1 MKVLI
6 ISHNPFSKIS
16 NNGKT
21 LESIFRNFK
30 KEELSQLYF
39 VEDKDIDSDYAGSYF
54 KITDKDLLIK
64 RKEAI
69 KVSMEAQNSG
79 TSLKSG
85 IDLRKYKHNLAI
97 FRDYLWKFK
106 NVKNNETLH
115 QWIQQQNPDFVFF
128 VGANQ
133 VFSHDI
139 MVEIAEKYNL
149 KSAVYFTDD
158 YIFSTQKKNYL
169 QKLQYKKLY
178 KAYQRT
184 ISKAELCF
192 GISHL
197 MSDVYTKHYGKKFNP
212 IMNSVSPTLYN
223 GIEKSQD
230 KPKDKIVI
238 SYFGG
243 LHLNRDKMIIR
254 LAQILSKVE
263 DKKML
268 INVYTPT
275 EMDDTLRKKFS
286 ENNIFIKDKVQGRE
300 LSQEII
306 NTDILLHTESDDLF
320 NRSLTRLSV
329 STKIP
334 EYLLS
339 KNLILAYGPT
349 DIASI
354 KLLEDNNLALII
366 NSEESDEINIKKI
379 IKALNSEE
387 QFQLIQNAYS
397 YGIKEFDEE
406 RISSNFRKIIE
417 NEI

>member
-30 KEELSQLYF
+30 REELAQLYF
-39 VEDKDIDSDYAGSYF
+39 VEDKDIDNDYAASYF
-54 KITDKDLLIK
+54 KITDKDLLVKSKEEKIK
-64 RKEAI
+64 STDSKTQIPNTEA
-69 KVSMEAQNSG
+69 G
-79 TSLKSG
+79 
-85 IDLRKYKHNLAI
+85 LRKYKHNLAI

-106 NVKNNETLH
+106 NVKNNEKLH
-115 QWIQQQNPDFVFF
+115 QWIQQQHPDFVFF

-139 MVEIAEKYNL
+139 MLEIVEKYRL

-158 YIFSTQKKNYL
+158 YIFSTQKKNFL

-178 KAYQRT
+178 RAYEKT

-192 GISHL
+192 GISDL
-197 MSDVYTKHYGKKFNP
+197 MCEIYSKNYGKKFYP
-212 IMNSVSPTLYN
+212 IMNSINLELYK
-223 GIEKSQD
+223 GIEKD
-230 KPKDKIVI
+230 KNKPKDKIVI

-254 LAQILSKVE
+254 LAKILSKIE
-263 DKKML
+263 NNKIT
-268 INVYTPT
+268 INVFTPT
-275 EMDDTLRKKFS
+275 EMSSTLMNAFS
-286 ENNIFIKDKVQGRE
+286 ENNISLKNKVQGNE

-320 NRSLTRLSV
+320 DRSLTRLSV

-349 DIASI
+349 DVASI
-354 KLLEDNNLALII
+354 KLLENNNLALIL
-366 NSEESDEINIKKI
+366 NSEESDEINIQKI
-379 IKALNSEE
+379 IKTLNSED
-387 QFQLIQNAYS
+387 QTQLIQNAYL
-397 YGIKEFDEE
+397 YGKKEFDEE
-406 RISSNFRKIIE
+406 RISINFRKSIE

>member
-21 LESIFRNFK
+21 LESIFRNFR
-30 KEELSQLYF
+30 KEELSQIYF
-39 VEDKDIDSDYAGSYF
+39 VEDKDIDEDYAGAYF
-54 KITDKDLLIK
+54 KITDRDLLVK
-64 RKEAI
+64 SKEKKI
-69 KVSMEAQNSG
+69 SSVEVQDIMLSSKKG
-79 TSLKSG
+79 G
-85 IDLRKYKHNLAI
+85 DLRKYKHNLAI

-106 NVKNNETLH
+106 NVKNNGKLH
-115 QWIQQQNPDFVFF
+115 QWIQQQNPDFLFF

-139 MVEIAEKYNL
+139 MVEIAERYNL

-184 ISKAELCF
+184 INKADLCF

-197 MSDVYTKHYGKKFNP
+197 MCQVYTEHYEKKFNP
-212 IMNSVSPTLYN
+212 IMNSVNPKIYE
-223 GIEKSQD
+223 GVEKNQ
-230 KPKDKIVI
+230 KKAKDKMIV

-254 LAQILSKVE
+254 LAKIFSKIKQNKIE
-263 DKKML
+263 
-268 INVYTPT
+268 INVYTPS
-275 EMDDTLRKKFS
+275 EIDNSLRNSFA
-286 ENNIFIKDKVQGRE
+286 ENNIFIKNKVQGKE
-300 LSQEII
+300 LYQEII

-320 NRSLTRLSV
+320 NRSLTKLSV

-339 KNLILAYGPT
+339 QNLILAYGPT

-354 KLLEDNNLALII
+354 KLLQDNDLALII
-366 NSEESDEINIKKI
+366 NSEESDEINVEKMIKV
-379 IKALNSEE
+379 LNSNE
-387 QFQLIQNAYS
+387 QNRLIKNAYV
-397 YGIKEFDEE
+397 YGVKEFDEE
-406 RISSNFRKIIE
+406 RISTNFRKIVE

>member
-21 LESIFRNFK
+21 LESIFSNFK
-30 KEELSQLYF
+30 KEELAQLYF
-39 VEDKDIDSDYAGSYF
+39 VEDNDIDNNYAGSYF
-54 KITDKDLLIK
+54 RITDKDLLIK
-64 RKEAI
+64 SKGEKE
-69 KVSMEAQNSG
+69 KVVEIQSPTTAS
-79 TSLKSG
+79 KSR

-106 NVKNNETLH
+106 NVKNNEKLH
-115 QWIQQQNPDFVFF
+115 EWIRLQKPDFIFY
-128 VGANQ
+128 VGGNQ

-139 MVEIAEKYNL
+139 TIEIAEKYNL
-149 KSAVYFTDD
+149 KFVVYFTDD
-158 YIFSTQKKNYL
+158 YIFSTQKKNFL
-169 QKLQYKKLY
+169 QKLHYRKLY

-192 GISHL
+192 GISYL
-197 MSDVYTKHYGKKFNP
+197 MCEVYTKHYGKKFNP
-212 IMNSVSPTLYN
+212 IMNSINPKLYD
-223 GIEKSQD
+223 GIEKD
-230 KPKDKIVI
+230 KDRLKNETVI

-254 LAQILSKVE
+254 LAQILSKIA
-263 DKKML
+263 DKKII

-275 EMDDTLRKKFS
+275 EMDRTLRNTFS
-286 ENNIFIKDKVQGRE
+286 ENNIHIKDKVQGRE

-354 KLLEDNNLALII
+354 KLLEDNNLALIL
-366 NSEESDEINIKKI
+366 NSEEADEINIKKI
-379 IKALNSEE
+379 INVLNSDKQIE
-387 QFQLIQNAYS
+387 LINNAYS
-397 YGIKEFDEE
+397 YGVREFDEE
-406 RISSNFRKIIE
+406 RISSNFRMTVE